1 HGHWPVRS
9 VGIRASARGLNRDFG
24 RNVSGRTFPHS
35 PAIGAE
41 HGSGAR
47 VTILMSQMDKIVSTA
62 EQARHSRR
70 LRASA
75 PLAVLLL
82 LCGCDLVGR
91 MRSEPP
97 PTQQAVVQTSD
108 NPVRIYLD
116 TMYGLSSADP
126 VRQADVFYEV
136 EQEFTRAPTTA
147 STLRYAIAL
156 VTPSHPATSP
166 SEGKRLLETLLA
178 TPERM
183 TQDERTLAAVVLHET
198 EVRLKLEAENR
209 RLLETLDDRSRSQAN
224 SDKRVQ
230 AQLEENARLRR
241 ALAEAQQKLD
251 AIKEIERSIIE
262 RSPTPPGNRDSSALP
277 SETQGPTAG
286 R

>member
-1 HGHWPVRS
+1 MPIDITTS
-9 VGIRASARGLNRDFG
+9 VGDGAWARW
-24 RNVSGRTFPHS
+24 
-35 PAIGAE
+35 
-41 HGSGAR
+41 GSCALLALSYL
-47 VTILMSQMDKIVSTA
+47 TLMTGCGVMNS
-62 EQARHSRR
+62 
-70 LRASA
+70 LR
-75 PLAVLLL
+75 P
-82 LCGCDLVGR
+82 
-91 MRSEPP
+91 EPEP
-97 PTQQAVVQTSD
+97 VVQTV
-108 NPVRIYLD
+108 VRTTDSSVRVYLEA
-116 TMYGLSSADP
+116 MEGLGSTDP
-126 VRQADVFYEV
+126 AKQADVFYEV
-136 EQEFTRAPTTA
+136 EQDFTRAPTTA
-147 STLRYAIAL
+147 STLKYAVAL

-183 TQDERTLAAVVLHET
+183 TQEERTLAAILLRDT
-198 EVRLKLEAENR
+198 DARLKLEAENR

-241 ALAEAQQKLD
+241 ALADAQQKLD

-262 RSPTPPGNRDSSALP
+262 RSPTPPGNRDSAVLP

>member
-1 HGHWPVRS
+1 MTTTRS
-9 VGIRASARGLNRDFG
+9 NERTVSARAALGLALAASTLAL
-24 RNVSGRTFPHS
+24 SGCQFIERLTAAPS
-35 PAIGAE
+35 
-41 HGSGAR
+41 S
-47 VTILMSQMDKIVSTA
+47 ST
-62 EQARHSRR
+62 
-70 LRASA
+70 
-75 PLAVLLL
+75 
-82 LCGCDLVGR
+82 
-91 MRSEPP
+91 PP
-97 PTQQAVVQTSD
+97 AVVDTTDSSI
-108 NPVRIYLD
+108 RSYLD
-116 TMYGLSSADP
+116 TMNGLASGDP
-126 VRQADVFYEV
+126 ARQADVFYEV
-136 EQEFTRAPTTA
+136 EQDFTRAPTTA
-147 STLRYAIAL
+147 STLRYAAAL
-156 VTPSHPATSP
+156 VTPAHPASSP

-183 TQDERTLAAVVLHET
+183 TQEERTFAAVLLHET
-198 EVRLKLEAENR
+198 DVRLKLEAENR

-262 RSPTPPGNRDSSALP
+262 RSPTPPGNRDSAALP